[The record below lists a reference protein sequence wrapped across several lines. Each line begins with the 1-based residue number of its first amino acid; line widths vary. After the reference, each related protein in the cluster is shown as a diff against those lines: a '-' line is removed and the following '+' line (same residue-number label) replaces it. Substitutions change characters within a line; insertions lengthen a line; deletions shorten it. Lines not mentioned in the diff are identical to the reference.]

1 MAIVAMEAAVKAWV
15 ANAGLQVVVEAA
27 LVTVRWRRGRPQLV
41 LVRLL
46 GRFPEQQRPSLGQKM
61 DLALWLSA
69 LLGHEKTYGSLRRS
83 TPALLRSRLRG

>member
-1 MAIVAMEAAVKAWV
+1 MAIAVMKAAVKVWV
-15 ANAGLQVVVEAA
+15 ANAGLQVVEGSA

-46 GRFPEQQRPSLGQKM
+46 GRVPEQQRPSLGQKM
-61 DLALWLSA
+61 DLALSLSA